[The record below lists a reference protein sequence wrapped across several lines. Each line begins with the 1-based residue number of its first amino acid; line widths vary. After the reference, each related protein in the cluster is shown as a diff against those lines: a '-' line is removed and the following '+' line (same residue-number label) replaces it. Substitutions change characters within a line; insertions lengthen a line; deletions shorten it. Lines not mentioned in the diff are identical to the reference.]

1 MVRQTKVSVSQK
13 NNGSGSLFQMPEFLL
28 KNICKGHS
36 EIFQI
41 LPIQAL
47 FIIPKDQLGL
57 FVFLEIGNN
66 TYLNPDS
73 YLLLCSQSFVLQSNN
88 HTLKLST
95 GNKTTLNHATK
106 TPSAYFIK
114 GKFHLWFVV
123 HSAKYCLI
131 WYLMETLE
139 DARKEDIVHRIM
151 MGQFPWLVVLKTPSH
166 NFTGLWGRRTDS
178 HLLPK
183 LSRMLLHRPKAL
195 RAKTRP
201 WEGRVEGNS
210 CSQKRGRI
218 GWFQRIN
225 DLRFWLLTC
234 REIVLKI

>member
-1 MVRQTKVSVSQK
+1 MRPVGGRGWLGKQRFLFHRKIMVLVPYSKCQ
-13 NNGSGSLFQMPEFLL
+13 FIL

-36 EIFQI
+36 DIFQI

-114 GKFHLWFVV
+114 GKFHLWFFV

-139 DARKEDIVHRIM
+139 DASKEDIVHRIM
-151 MGQFPWLVVLKTPSH
+151 MGQFPWLVVLKIPSH
-166 NFTGLWGRRTDS
+166 SFTGLWGRITKS
-178 HLLPK
+178 HLPPK
-183 LSRMLLHRPKAL
+183 LIRMLLCWLWGPRQGPEKAGWRATPVL
-195 RAKTRP
+195 RK
-201 WEGRVEGNS
+201 EEELVDS
-210 CSQKRGRI
+210 
-218 GWFQRIN
+218 
-225 DLRFWLLTC
+225 
-234 REIVLKI
+234 RESVT

>member
-1 MVRQTKVSVSQK
+1 MVRQTKVSVPQK

-41 LPIQAL
+41 LPILAL

-57 FVFLEIGNN
+57 FVFLETGNN

-106 TPSAYFIK
+106 TLSAYFIK
-114 GKFHLWFVV
+114 GKFHL
-123 HSAKYCLI
+123 
-131 WYLMETLE
+131 
-139 DARKEDIVHRIM
+139 
-151 MGQFPWLVVLKTPSH
+151 
-166 NFTGLWGRRTDS
+166 
-178 HLLPK
+178 
-183 LSRMLLHRPKAL
+183 
-195 RAKTRP
+195 
-201 WEGRVEGNS
+201 
-210 CSQKRGRI
+210 
-218 GWFQRIN
+218 
-225 DLRFWLLTC
+225 
-234 REIVLKI
+234 